1 MRQAWLG
8 WLMLAGA
15 WAQPQAP
22 PSPAEQQRDLKFT
35 RAPASTVVK
44 PGEEVVIPRSY
55 ALVVGISEYQNLPP
69 QGQLRYPARDAAAV
83 YTSLISPEGG
93 QFPPEN
99 VHRLIGRN
107 ATLANLMKELEEW
120 LPGVSRDE
128 DRVVIYFAGHGFV
141 SGGKAYLAPYDVS
154 AGNIA
159 GTAYPMERL
168 GQVMGSR
175 IKAKWKVLLTD
186 ACHSGA
192 ITPESE
198 AQQIN
203 ASLLNLDRSL
213 FSLTAS
219 RDREQSF
226 ESEIWGG
233 GHGVFTYFVMKG
245 IEGEADEN
253 VDGVV
258 TADELG
264 EYVRVNVR
272 RETKTRQNPT
282 AERGSYDPNM
292 ILAFN
297 PARAPSAPA
306 QPPKFGRLVI
316 ESNMDG
322 VEVFVDGKTQGVVDR
337 NKPLQLPGITPG
349 VHTVQGVRMGYEP
362 DGPREETVYPGQ
374 DTTVSLRIAIPR
386 TRKKAAVDEF
396 NEGMDSYQKGFEKN
410 YLKAAEHFQKAMEV
424 DGKYSQA
431 ALYLGRVYHALLD
444 YDKARAAFQRALA
457 IDPDYAEAQ
466 ASFGGMLLDVGDL
479 DGAIRQLTA
488 SLQRAP
494 GNSLTSALL
503 AQAFTRKNAY
513 VEGAKYAR
521 EAIRL
526 NPGHA
531 EAHFWL
537 AEALRFDK
545 KCPEAL
551 GEYREYLKLSDFDS
565 KLAGKL
571 NYYVLGYLT
580 GMGKKK
586 RAAQTDIWKELQ
598 FMASFGLCDCE
609 RMTRQFDLAVGSCQ
623 KALRL
628 DETDLYAHYA
638 LALVFTEKFNQSSSA
653 GYLSAAKGHFE
664 RVIQINPE
672 TVEAERAKKYLG
684 NIQQVVTQLGASTSP
699 P

>member
-1 MRQAWLG
+1 MKLYPVMFASL
-8 WLMLAGA
+8 LTVLA
-15 WAQPQAP
+15 QSP
-22 PSPAEQQRDLKFT
+22 PGEQQRDLKFT
-35 RAPASTVVK
+35 REPANPVVK
-44 PGEEVVIPRSY
+44 PGDKVVIPRSY
-55 ALVVGISEYQNLPP
+55 ALVVGISEYEKLPP
-69 QGQLRYPARDAAAV
+69 QGQLRFPSRDAAAV
-83 YTSLISPEGG
+83 YSSLISPEGG

-99 VHRLIGRN
+99 VHRLIGKA
-107 ATLANLMKELEEW
+107 ATLANLKKELEQW
-120 LPGVSRDE
+120 LPSVSKED

-141 SGGKAYLAPYDVS
+141 SGGKAYLAPYDIDARDIS
-154 AGNIA
+154 
-159 GTAYPMERL
+159 GTAYPMDRL
-168 GQVMGSR
+168 GRVIGSQ
-175 IKAKWKVLLTD
+175 IKARWKVLLTD

-192 ITPESE
+192 ITPE
-198 AQQIN
+198 ADTQQIN
-203 ASLLNLDRSL
+203 SSLVQLDRTL

-233 GHGVFTYFVMKG
+233 GHGVFTYYVMKG

-272 RETKTRQNPT
+272 RDTKTRQNPT

-292 ILAFN
+292 ILAYN

-306 QPPKFGRLVI
+306 QPPKFGSLVV

-322 VEVFVDGKTQGVVDR
+322 VEVFVDGKSQGVVDKG
-337 NKPLQLPGITPG
+337 KPLRLPGIMPG
-349 VHTVQGVRMGYEP
+349 VHTIKGVHMGYEP

-374 DTTVSLRIAIPR
+374 ETTVSLRVVIPR
-386 TRKKAAVDEF
+386 QRKKAAVDEF
-396 NEGMDSYQKGFEKN
+396 NQGMDSYEKGFEKN
-410 YLKAAEHFQKAMEV
+410 YQKAAVHFEKALEI
-424 DGKYSQA
+424 DPNYSQA
-431 ALYLGRVYHALLD
+431 ALFLGRAYHALFD
-444 YDKARAAFQRALA
+444 YEKARAAFQKAVT

-494 GNSLTSALL
+494 NVSLTNALL
-503 AQAFTRKNAY
+503 AQGFTRKNAY
-513 VEGAKYAR
+513 AEAEKYAR

-526 NPGHA
+526 NPAHA

-545 KCPEAL
+545 RCSDSRK
-551 GEYREYLKLSDFDS
+551 EYSEYLRLSDFDS

-571 NYYVLGYLT
+571 NYYVLGYLA

-598 FMASFGLCDCE
+598 FMANFGLCDCD
-609 RMTRQFDLAVGSCQ
+609 RMSRQFDSAIAYCQ
-623 KALRL
+623 KALTM
-628 DETDLYAHYA
+628 DQSDLYAHYA
-638 LALVFTEKFNQSSSA
+638 LGIVFAEKFNASSSV
-653 GYLSAAKGHFE
+653 GFLSAAKGHFE
-664 RVIQINPE
+664 KVIQLNAA
-672 TVEAERAKKYLG
+672 TVEAERSKKYLA
-684 NIQQVVTQLGASTSP
+684 NIQQVVSQLGTGTSP